1 MKNFALTLLI
11 LSMLILVPSM
21 PSPVAA
27 ATGGNTGNGFEL
39 GDFRPC
45 PRGTFR
51 VRRHTRTKKK
61 VVNSLIAGGV
71 GAAIGGG
78 IGGKRGA
85 LIGAGSGAGGYLLY
99 RYIRDKRGRCVVRYV
114 RR

>member
-1 MKNFALTLLI
+1 MRNVVLPLLI
-11 LSMLILVPSM
+11 LSMLIFIPSM
-21 PSPVAA
+21 PSPAAA
-27 ATGGNTGNGFEL
+27 ATVGDTETGFEL

-85 LIGAGSGAGGYLLY
+85 LIGAGSGAGGYLVY

-114 RR
+114 R